1 MKKITTVENDFGV
14 AVKKCCM
21 SCAHRD
27 CTRLWGSRYCS
38 EHHKEVGR
46 YDVCKQWQMSDQMK
60 AAGKG
65 GGRIKRRRYLAYLAS
80 VREEEALARQLGAAF
95 PAKPIEAIRSE
106 FEQEHGSIFI
116 NI

>member
-1 MKKITTVENDFGV
+1 MKKTATVKNDFGV

-27 CTRLWGSRYCS
+27 CTRLWGTRFCN
-38 EHHKEVGR
+38 ELHMEVGR
-46 YDVCKQWQMSDQMK
+46 YTVCGQWQMSDQMK

-65 GGRIKRRRYLAYLAS
+65 GGKIKRRKYLAYLAS
-80 VREEEALARQLGAAF
+80 IREEEALARQLGAGF
-95 PAKPIEAIRSE
+95 LPKSVEAIRRE